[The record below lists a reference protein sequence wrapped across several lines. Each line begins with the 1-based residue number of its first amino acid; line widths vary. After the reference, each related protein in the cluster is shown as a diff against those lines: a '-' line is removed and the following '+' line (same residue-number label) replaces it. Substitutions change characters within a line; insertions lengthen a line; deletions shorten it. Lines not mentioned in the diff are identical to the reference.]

1 MKYIIHTMKCLRLAC
16 VSPILVIKMAALFV
30 RLVSYTVNFMGG
42 WELNNLEGNQ
52 IRLGCTSPL
61 LLGGASITYASTRPN
76 LNQILSMSVI
86 QQGKKSWLL
95 G

>member
-1 MKYIIHTMKCLRLAC
+1 M
-16 VSPILVIKMAALFV
+16 SPILVIKMAALFV

-42 WELNNLEGNQ
+42 WELNNLELEGNQ

-86 QQGKKSWLL
+86 QGKKSWLL

>member
-1 MKYIIHTMKCLRLAC
+1 M
-16 VSPILVIKMAALFV
+16 SPILVIKMAALFV

-61 LLGGASITYASTRPN
+61 LLGGASITYANTRLN

-86 QQGKKSWLL
+86 QGKKKLVTWLAEIMYMYTCCAR
-95 G
+95 